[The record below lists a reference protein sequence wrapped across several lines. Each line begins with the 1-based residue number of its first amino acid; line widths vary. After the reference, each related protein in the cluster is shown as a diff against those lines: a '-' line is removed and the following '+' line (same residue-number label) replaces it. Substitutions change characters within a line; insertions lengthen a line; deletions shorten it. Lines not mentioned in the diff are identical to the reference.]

1 MSTGIDFAKSILNC
15 DKNPLRPSNESF
27 SKDFV
32 PSFVKENLPIDSSA
46 KLSWIFT

>member
-15 DKNPLRPSNESF
+15 DKNSLWPSDERF

-32 PSFVKENLPIDSSA
+32 PSSVKENLPIDSP
-46 KLSWIFT
+46 KYD